1 MKKLGLFL
9 FLALLLTSYS
19 ASAAWAENAND
30 EGTGAYF
37 DDSVITAK
45 VKSAIINDSKLK
57 VNEIS
62 VKTVKGVVRLRG
74 YVTSQAKVNEAIKV
88 SIGVA
93 GVKSVKNELHIKNMA
108 PEKVTKPAEA
118 QSGY

>member
-9 FLALLLTSYS
+9 FSALLLTSYF
-19 ASAAWAENAND
+19 APAAWAENAND

>member
-1 MKKLGLFL
+1 MKTLGFFL
-9 FLALLLTSYS
+9 FSALLLASYS
-19 ASAAWAENAND
+19 AQSSWADNSSD

-45 VKSAIINDSKLK
+45 VKSAILKDSSLK
-57 VNEIS
+57 VSDIS
-62 VKTVKGVVRLRG
+62 VKTSKGVVRLRG
-74 YVTSQAKVNEAIKV
+74 YVTSQVKVNEAIKD

-93 GVKSVKNELHIKNMA
+93 GVKSVKNELHIKNLA
-108 PEKVTKPAEA
+108 PEKVTKPEET